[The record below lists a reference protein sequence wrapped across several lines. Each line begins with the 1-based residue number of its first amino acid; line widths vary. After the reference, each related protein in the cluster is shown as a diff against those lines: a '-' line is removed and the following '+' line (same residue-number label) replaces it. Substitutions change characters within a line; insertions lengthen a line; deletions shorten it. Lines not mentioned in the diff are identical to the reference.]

1 MMEFSS
7 LKYRVD
13 RMRQADLEQV
23 MQIEQVSF
31 SAPWTMHAFEYELH
45 YNDAARYLVAR
56 PHPQREME
64 SARVRGKPSRP
75 FWVRW
80 LEGEL
85 RAPIAHEPIAGY
97 GGLWK
102 IVDETHIST
111 IAVTPEFRGRG
122 IGELLLIAMID
133 TSQELGTKLV
143 TLEVR
148 KSNETAQALY
158 RKYRF
163 EIVGERKRYYSDNG
177 EDAWIMTTPDI
188 TTASFNAGLAE
199 LRAALFA
206 RLAA

>member
-1 MMEFSS
+1 MIDSAA

-13 RMRQADLEQV
+13 RMRQADLERI
-23 MQIEQVSF
+23 MKIEEASF
-31 SAPWTMHAFEYELH
+31 SAPWSMHAFEYELH
-45 YNDAARYLVAR
+45 YNDAARYFVVR
-56 PHPQREME
+56 PQSQREME
-64 SARVRGKPSRP
+64 TARRGGKQSRP
-75 FWVRW
+75 FWVKW
-80 LEGEL
+80 LEGKT
-85 RAPIAHEPIAGY
+85 PVPVVHESNVGY

-102 IVDETHIST
+102 MVDETHIST
-111 IAVTPEFRGRG
+111 IAVAPEFRGRG

-133 TSQELGTKLV
+133 ESQAIGVKLV

-163 EIVGERKRYYSDNG
+163 EIVGERKNYYSDNG

-188 TTASFNAGLAE
+188 TIASFNAGLGD

>member
-1 MMEFSS
+1 MIEFAA

-23 MQIEQVSF
+23 MQIEEVSF

-45 YNDAARYLVAR
+45 YNDSAHYFVVRLQ
-56 PHPQREME
+56 PQREME
-64 SARVRGKPSRP
+64 PARVDGKQSRP

-80 LEGEL
+80 LEGEAP
-85 RAPIAHEPIAGY
+85 APIANDPIVGY

-102 IVDETHIST
+102 MVDETHIST
-111 IAVTPEFRGRG
+111 IAVMPEYRGRG
-122 IGELLLIAMID
+122 IGELLLLAMID
-133 TSQELGTKLV
+133 ASPEIGAKLV

-148 KSNETAQALY
+148 KSNEVAQALY

-163 EIVGERKRYYSDNG
+163 EVVGERKHYYSDNG

-188 TTASFNAGLAE
+188 TTASFKAGLAE
-199 LRAALFA
+199 LRAAFFA